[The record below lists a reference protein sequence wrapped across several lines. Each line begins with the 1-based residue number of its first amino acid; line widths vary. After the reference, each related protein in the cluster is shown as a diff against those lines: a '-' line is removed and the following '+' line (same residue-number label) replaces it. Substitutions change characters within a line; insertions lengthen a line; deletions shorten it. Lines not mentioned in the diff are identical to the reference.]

1 MEFNPDSNKHAN
13 GTYSSGKS
21 EANDYLTIKL
31 NGRPVQSRKK
41 SGVILDSHLDLHEHI
56 ERIFL
61 TNWLTLWN
69 TRKSLL
75 PIYKRFVWPHLDYG
89 DIIYD
94 KPVNESLIKMLE
106 MAQYQP
112 YLATTGAV
120 QGISL

>member
-1 MEFNPDSNKHAN
+1 MQFNPDSNKHAN
-13 GTYSSGKS
+13 GAYSSAKS

-31 NGRPVQSRKK
+31 NGRPVQSQNK
-41 SGVILDSHLDLHEHI
+41 SDVILDSHLDLHEHI

-75 PIYKRFVWPHLDYG
+75 RIYKRFVWPHLDYG

-94 KPVNESLIKMLE
+94 KSVNESFIKMLE